1 MLLLELIAFQEHD
14 GQPPRAR
21 AAIFFSHEALW

>member
-14 GQPPRAR
+14 GQPPK